1 MNRKEILNTIKS
13 LDETNV
19 YPYLYDVMTNGSGT
33 AENWLL
39 DLEERNLKN
48 EDELINA
55 LVEMR
60 VV

>member
-19 YPYLYDVMTNGSGT
+19 YPYLYDVMTNGSGKS
-33 AENWLL
+33 EDWLL

>member
-19 YPYLYDVMTNGSGT
+19 YPYLYDVMTNGSGKS
-33 AENWLL
+33 EDWLL
-39 DLEERNLKN
+39 DLEERNLKG

-60 VV
+60 IV

>member
-19 YPYLYDVMTNGSGT
+19 YPYLYDVMTNGSGKS
-33 AENWLL
+33 EDWLL
-39 DLEERNLKN
+39 DLEERNLKG